1 MGVPTQKQ
9 LHRPILE
16 IVDGAEEDIVSLQQ
30 IKESLIERFSLT
42 EGDLLEKVPSGRQT
56 RFENRTYWA
65 VSYLKRAGLSASPLR
80 AHFQITPQGRDF
92 LATHAGDDI
101 EIRQL
106 NELIKARQQPTL
118 PEHKVAVPTTDDIG
132 VSDTV
137 DSTEA
142 DSTEATPD
150 EQIEELYRELNDKLA
165 DELLESV
172 KGVSP
177 ARFERLVV
185 SLLEKMGY
193 GEGQTVGRSGDEG
206 IDGIINQDLLGLEK
220 VYIQAKRWQNRI
232 GEPEIR
238 NFSGSLEAKGA
249 NKGVFITTSTFI
261 STARETARFIS
272 AGNKYIRL
280 IDGGEL
286 ARLMIR
292 HDVGVVAETTY
303 NVKKLDENYF
313 AEDF

>member
-42 EGDLLEKVPSGRQT
+42 EGDLLEKVPSGQQT

-106 NELIKARQQPTL
+106 NELIKARQQQTD
-118 PEHKVAVPTTDDIG
+118 PEQKVAVPTTDDVG
-132 VSDTV
+132 VLI

-142 DSTEATPD
+142 DSTTP
-150 EQIEELYRELNDKLA
+150 QIEELYGSWTNLPT
-165 DELLESV
+165 SYI
-172 KGVSP
+172 
-177 ARFERLVV
+177 ARPRLVV
-185 SLLEKMGY
+185 SLLEMGY
-193 GEGQTVGRSGDEG
+193 QTVGRSGDEG
-206 IDGIINQDLLGLEK
+206 IDGIINQDPLGLEK

-280 IDGGEL
+280 IDGGECPS
-286 ARLMIR
+286 
-292 HDVGVVAETTY
+292 D
-303 NVKKLDENYF
+303 D
-313 AEDF
+313 